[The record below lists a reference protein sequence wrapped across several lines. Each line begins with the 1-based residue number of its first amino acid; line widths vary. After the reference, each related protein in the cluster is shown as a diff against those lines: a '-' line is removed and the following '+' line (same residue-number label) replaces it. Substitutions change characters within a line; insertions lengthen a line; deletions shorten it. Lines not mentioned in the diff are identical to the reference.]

1 MCSKVWKLSLKLKL
15 SGRRHR
21 LLSLPRYVCI
31 NSPHQFSCSCIGV
44 LGQPSEAAVAT
55 TEPAGLEHGLKLNA
69 TNCIKWSRRRR
80 WICDAEISSY
90 FAVFRSTEG
99 IQIVLFLHSHC
110 GCKAQLRGKPGIPS
124 GLRVTLSSGKAPMF
138 CNTLNSLKLSL
149 SLRPSS
155 SWSQLWV
162 SNYQLPVCPGMS
174 WFILSRLVTSG
185 FFLWFF
191 VALITLI
198 RWDYFVAP
206 SL

>member
-1 MCSKVWKLSLKLKL
+1 MFAWIVHVSTVSTDI
-15 SGRRHR
+15 
-21 LLSLPRYVCI
+21 CI

-69 TNCIKWSRRRR
+69 TNCTKWSRRRR

-174 WFILSRLVTSG
+174 WYVLVCPGMSWYVLVHT
-185 FFLWFF
+185 
-191 VALITLI
+191 
-198 RWDYFVAP
+198 
-206 SL
+206 